1 MNFASLLLFKS
12 PFLSTE
18 YARSLNESWE
28 CEEEEEEE
36 EGRRIREKHKD
47 GRLLA
52 AVTKYSGSLTH
63 SLTGAV
69 SASAATWTTRRD
81 ATCRRR
87 RRRPTLM
94 RFLHQWC
101 LP

>member
-28 CEEEEEEE
+28 CEKEEEE
-36 EGRRIREKHKD
+36 EGRRIRENHKD

-63 SLTGAV
+63 SLTHSLA
-69 SASAATWTTRRD
+69 
-81 ATCRRR
+81 
-87 RRRPTLM
+87 L
-94 RFLHQWC
+94 
-101 LP
+101 